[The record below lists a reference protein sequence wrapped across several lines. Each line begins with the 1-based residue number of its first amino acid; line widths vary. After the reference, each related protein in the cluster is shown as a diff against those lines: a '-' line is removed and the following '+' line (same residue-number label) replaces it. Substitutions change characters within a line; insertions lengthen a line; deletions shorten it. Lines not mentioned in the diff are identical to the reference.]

1 MIRLIQG
8 NQSSKYPREMEA
20 MFRARAAV
28 FDRRLG
34 WNVSVTSGWETD
46 VYDGENPLY
55 LVYIDNETREIA
67 GSARLLPTT
76 GPNMFRDCFSH
87 LFDEPIDIA
96 SPTIWECTR
105 FCIHPSAKSSGSIK
119 SAMRVSWEIN
129 LAVCEVG
136 LLAGLTQIQAV
147 YDQFM
152 IKVYRRTHWSP
163 TPMAKSNQF
172 GRLPVYVGLWDV
184 SEEAVAEMRRESGI
198 AESVLERGAA
208 TALDKVA

>member
-8 NQSSKYPREMEA
+8 KDSAGYPHEMEE
-20 MFRARAAV
+20 MYRARAAV
-28 FDRRLG
+28 FGKRLG
-34 WNVSVTSGWETD
+34 WNVDIRGDRETD
-46 VYDGENPLY
+46 RYDSENPLY
-55 LVYIDNETREIA
+55 LIYLENDTGYVA

-105 FCIHPSAKSSGSIK
+105 FCIHPFVKSSGSIK
-119 SAMRVSWEIN
+119 NAMRVSWEIN

-136 LLAGLTQIQAV
+136 LLAGVSQIQAV

-152 IKVYRRTHWSP
+152 VKVYRRTHWNP
-163 TPMAKSNQF
+163 TPMAKSTRF
-172 GRLPVYVGLWDV
+172 GKLPVYVGLWDV
-184 SEEAVAEMRRESGI
+184 SEEALADMRRESGI
-198 AESVLERGAA
+198 AESVLEDTTVNVLGA
-208 TALDKVA
+208 VA